1 LSLTGIAKGD
11 ADAMAMAMGADVER
25 TYDLSDEATANVGV
39 DDDFTSVQWFESLRR
54 LEEAIAKLEAFE
66 PNVTEDTRVY
76 GQLDGKFTRVMAYD
90 LPPYAPDAYEDSIE
104 ESNSLEEMD
113 PERVRTAEEIARSI
127 ASDSGSVIDTGSNNG
142 SDGESSG
149 VAPGTDAD
157 QSDDVVHAT
166 THKPV
171 SIDLKATVDAFRM
184 RRSTGRSTRSSNAK
198 GSFEK
203 GETGNLES
211 ESTFDSS
218 DESTFDSDDDN
229 IVRAGPGA
237 DFPLVDEGEMLS
249 MYDELL
255 KMLNGESFYFYV
267 STRAIRLT
275 SSVLFNT
282 DGHAA
287 LLAAYK
293 LRRQMQVAAELVAA
307 TEKIDPSGI
316 RTAVQTA
323 KANGA
328 PHSTVVAA
336 EEKLRAL
343 EDEISAFIRAKRRS
357 GSDSL
362 LPAPKQGWSG
372 AGRHVWYVYFIII
385 LVYRSYGRLD

>member
-1 LSLTGIAKGD
+1 
-11 ADAMAMAMGADVER
+11 MAMGADVER

-90 LPPYAPDAYEDSIE
+90 LPPYAPDAYDDVIE
-104 ESNSLEEMD
+104 ESNSLESMD
-113 PERVRTAEEIARSI
+113 PERVRTAEEIAQSI
-127 ASDSGSVIDTGSNNG
+127 ASDSGSVIDAGYNNG
-142 SDGESSG
+142 SDGSSG

-198 GSFEK
+198 GSFEN
-203 GETGNLES
+203 ETGNLES
-211 ESTFDSS
+211 ESTFDS
-218 DESTFDSDDDN
+218 DES

-237 DFPLVDEGEMLS
+237 DFPLVDEAEMLS

-255 KMLNGESFYFYV
+255 KMLNGEF
-267 STRAIRLT
+267 LL
-275 SSVLFNT
+275 LFLHTGN
-282 DGHAA
+282 
-287 LLAAYK
+287 
-293 LRRQMQVAAELVAA
+293 
-307 TEKIDPSGI
+307 
-316 RTAVQTA
+316 
-323 KANGA
+323 
-328 PHSTVVAA
+328 
-336 EEKLRAL
+336 
-343 EDEISAFIRAKRRS
+343 
-357 GSDSL
+357 
-362 LPAPKQGWSG
+362 
-372 AGRHVWYVYFIII
+372 
-385 LVYRSYGRLD
+385 

>member
-1 LSLTGIAKGD
+1 MSLTGIAKGD

-66 PNVTEDTRVY
+66 PNVTEESRVY

-90 LPPYAPDAYEDSIE
+90 LPPYAPDAYEGVI
-104 ESNSLEEMD
+104 ESNSLDSMD
-113 PERVRTAEEIARSI
+113 PDRVATAEEIARSI
-127 ASDSGSVIDTGSNNG
+127 ASDGSLIESNSEVDG

-166 THKPV
+166 NHKPV

-203 GETGNLES
+203 GEIGSLES

-218 DESTFDSDDDN
+218 DESTFDSDDES

-255 KMLNGESFYFYV
+255 KMLNGEF
-267 STRAIRLT
+267 LL
-275 SSVLFNT
+275 LFLHTGN
-282 DGHAA
+282 
-287 LLAAYK
+287 
-293 LRRQMQVAAELVAA
+293 
-307 TEKIDPSGI
+307 
-316 RTAVQTA
+316 
-323 KANGA
+323 
-328 PHSTVVAA
+328 
-336 EEKLRAL
+336 
-343 EDEISAFIRAKRRS
+343 
-357 GSDSL
+357 
-362 LPAPKQGWSG
+362 
-372 AGRHVWYVYFIII
+372 
-385 LVYRSYGRLD
+385 

>member
-66 PNVTEDTRVY
+66 PNVTEESRV
-76 GQLDGKFTRVMAYD
+76 GKFTRVMAYD
-90 LPPYAPDAYEDSIE
+90 LPPYAPDAYDDAIDE
-104 ESNSLEEMD
+104 ESNSLDSMD
-113 PERVRTAEEIARSI
+113 PDRVATAEEIARSI
-127 ASDSGSVIDTGSNNG
+127 ASDSGSVIDAGSNNG

-184 RRSTGRSTRSSNAK
+184 RRSTGRSTRSSNATK
-198 GSFEK
+198 SFEN
-203 GETGNLES
+203 ETESLES
-211 ESTFDSS
+211 ENTFDSS
-218 DESTFDSDDDN
+218 DESTFDSDES

-237 DFPLVDEGEMLS
+237 DFPLVDEAEMLS

-255 KMLNGESFYFYV
+255 KMLNGEF
-267 STRAIRLT
+267 
-275 SSVLFNT
+275 LFLFLHTGN
-282 DGHAA
+282 
-287 LLAAYK
+287 
-293 LRRQMQVAAELVAA
+293 
-307 TEKIDPSGI
+307 
-316 RTAVQTA
+316 
-323 KANGA
+323 
-328 PHSTVVAA
+328 
-336 EEKLRAL
+336 
-343 EDEISAFIRAKRRS
+343 
-357 GSDSL
+357 
-362 LPAPKQGWSG
+362 
-372 AGRHVWYVYFIII
+372 
-385 LVYRSYGRLD
+385 

>member
-1 LSLTGIAKGD
+1 
-11 ADAMAMAMGADVER
+11 MAMAMGADVER

-90 LPPYAPDAYEDSIE
+90 LPPYAPDAYDDVIE
-104 ESNSLEEMD
+104 ESNSLESMD

-127 ASDSGSVIDTGSNNG
+127 ASDSGSVIDAGYNNG
-142 SDGESSG
+142 SDGSSG

-198 GSFEK
+198 GSFEN
-203 GETGNLES
+203 ETGNLES

-218 DESTFDSDDDN
+218 DESTFDSDES

-237 DFPLVDEGEMLS
+237 DFPLVDEAEMLS

-255 KMLNGESFYFYV
+255 KMLNGEF
-267 STRAIRLT
+267 LL
-275 SSVLFNT
+275 LFLHTGN
-282 DGHAA
+282 
-287 LLAAYK
+287 
-293 LRRQMQVAAELVAA
+293 
-307 TEKIDPSGI
+307 
-316 RTAVQTA
+316 
-323 KANGA
+323 
-328 PHSTVVAA
+328 
-336 EEKLRAL
+336 
-343 EDEISAFIRAKRRS
+343 
-357 GSDSL
+357 
-362 LPAPKQGWSG
+362 
-372 AGRHVWYVYFIII
+372 
-385 LVYRSYGRLD
+385 

>member
-1 LSLTGIAKGD
+1 
-11 ADAMAMAMGADVER
+11 MAMGADVER

-90 LPPYAPDAYEDSIE
+90 LPPYAPDAYDDVIE
-104 ESNSLEEMD
+104 ESNSLESMD

-127 ASDSGSVIDTGSNNG
+127 ASDSGSVIDTGYNNG
-142 SDGESSG
+142 SDGSSG

-198 GSFEK
+198 GSFEN
-203 GETGNLES
+203 ETGNLES
-211 ESTFDSS
+211 ESTFDS
-218 DESTFDSDDDN
+218 DES

-237 DFPLVDEGEMLS
+237 DFPLVDEAEMLS

-255 KMLNGESFYFYV
+255 KMLNGEF
-267 STRAIRLT
+267 LL
-275 SSVLFNT
+275 LFLHTGN
-282 DGHAA
+282 
-287 LLAAYK
+287 
-293 LRRQMQVAAELVAA
+293 
-307 TEKIDPSGI
+307 
-316 RTAVQTA
+316 
-323 KANGA
+323 
-328 PHSTVVAA
+328 
-336 EEKLRAL
+336 
-343 EDEISAFIRAKRRS
+343 
-357 GSDSL
+357 
-362 LPAPKQGWSG
+362 
-372 AGRHVWYVYFIII
+372 
-385 LVYRSYGRLD
+385 

>member
-1 LSLTGIAKGD
+1 MSLTGIAKGD

-90 LPPYAPDAYEDSIE
+90 LPPYAPDAYDDVIE
-104 ESNSLEEMD
+104 ESNSLESMD

-127 ASDSGSVIDTGSNNG
+127 ASDSGSVIDTGYNNG
-142 SDGESSG
+142 SDGSSG

-198 GSFEK
+198 GSFEN
-203 GETGNLES
+203 ETGNLES

-218 DESTFDSDDDN
+218 DESTFDSDES

-255 KMLNGESFYFYV
+255 KMLNGEF
-267 STRAIRLT
+267 LL
-275 SSVLFNT
+275 LFLHTGN
-282 DGHAA
+282 
-287 LLAAYK
+287 
-293 LRRQMQVAAELVAA
+293 
-307 TEKIDPSGI
+307 
-316 RTAVQTA
+316 
-323 KANGA
+323 
-328 PHSTVVAA
+328 
-336 EEKLRAL
+336 
-343 EDEISAFIRAKRRS
+343 
-357 GSDSL
+357 
-362 LPAPKQGWSG
+362 
-372 AGRHVWYVYFIII
+372 
-385 LVYRSYGRLD
+385 

>member
-1 LSLTGIAKGD
+1 MSLTGIAKGD

-90 LPPYAPDAYEDSIE
+90 LPPYAPDAYDDVIE
-104 ESNSLEEMD
+104 ESNSLESMD

-127 ASDSGSVIDTGSNNG
+127 ASDSGSVIDTGYNNG
-142 SDGESSG
+142 SDGSSG

-198 GSFEK
+198 GSFEN
-203 GETGNLES
+203 ETGNLES

-218 DESTFDSDDDN
+218 DESTFDSDES
-229 IVRAGPGA
+229 IVHAGPGA
-237 DFPLVDEGEMLS
+237 DFPLVDEAEMLS

-255 KMLNGESFYFYV
+255 KMLNGEF
-267 STRAIRLT
+267 LL
-275 SSVLFNT
+275 LFLHTGN
-282 DGHAA
+282 
-287 LLAAYK
+287 
-293 LRRQMQVAAELVAA
+293 
-307 TEKIDPSGI
+307 
-316 RTAVQTA
+316 
-323 KANGA
+323 
-328 PHSTVVAA
+328 
-336 EEKLRAL
+336 
-343 EDEISAFIRAKRRS
+343 
-357 GSDSL
+357 
-362 LPAPKQGWSG
+362 
-372 AGRHVWYVYFIII
+372 
-385 LVYRSYGRLD
+385 

>member
-1 LSLTGIAKGD
+1 
-11 ADAMAMAMGADVER
+11 MAMGADVER

-90 LPPYAPDAYEDSIE
+90 LPPYAPDAYDDVIE
-104 ESNSLEEMD
+104 ESNSLESMD

-127 ASDSGSVIDTGSNNG
+127 ASDSGSVIDTGYNNG
-142 SDGESSG
+142 SDGSSG

-198 GSFEK
+198 GSFEN
-203 GETGNLES
+203 ETGNLES

-218 DESTFDSDDDN
+218 DESTFDSDES
-229 IVRAGPGA
+229 IVHAGPGA
-237 DFPLVDEGEMLS
+237 DFPLVDEAEMLS

-255 KMLNGESFYFYV
+255 KMLNGEF
-267 STRAIRLT
+267 LL
-275 SSVLFNT
+275 LFLHTGN
-282 DGHAA
+282 
-287 LLAAYK
+287 
-293 LRRQMQVAAELVAA
+293 
-307 TEKIDPSGI
+307 
-316 RTAVQTA
+316 
-323 KANGA
+323 
-328 PHSTVVAA
+328 
-336 EEKLRAL
+336 
-343 EDEISAFIRAKRRS
+343 
-357 GSDSL
+357 
-362 LPAPKQGWSG
+362 
-372 AGRHVWYVYFIII
+372 
-385 LVYRSYGRLD
+385 

>member
-1 LSLTGIAKGD
+1 MSLTGIAKGD

-203 GETGNLES
+203 GETGSLES
-211 ESTFDSS
+211 ENTFDSS

-293 LRRQMQVAAELVAA
+293 LRRQMRVAAELVAA

>member
-1 LSLTGIAKGD
+1 MSLTGIAKGD

-90 LPPYAPDAYEDSIE
+90 LPPYAPDAYDDAIE
-104 ESNSLEEMD
+104 ESLDSMD
-113 PERVRTAEEIARSI
+113 PDRVATAEEIARSI

-142 SDGESSG
+142 SDGSSG
-149 VAPGTDAD
+149 VAAGTDAD

-166 THKPV
+166 THTPV

-184 RRSTGRSTRSSNAK
+184 RRSTGRSTRSSNATK
-198 GSFEK
+198 SFEN
-203 GETGNLES
+203 ETESLES
-211 ESTFDSS
+211 ENTFDSS
-218 DESTFDSDDDN
+218 DESTFDSDES

-255 KMLNGESFYFYV
+255 KMLNGEF
-267 STRAIRLT
+267 
-275 SSVLFNT
+275 LF
-282 DGHAA
+282 
-287 LLAAYK
+287 
-293 LRRQMQVAAELVAA
+293 
-307 TEKIDPSGI
+307 ISPSG
-316 RTAVQTA
+316 Q
-323 KANGA
+323 
-328 PHSTVVAA
+328 
-336 EEKLRAL
+336 
-343 EDEISAFIRAKRRS
+343 
-357 GSDSL
+357 
-362 LPAPKQGWSG
+362 
-372 AGRHVWYVYFIII
+372 
-385 LVYRSYGRLD
+385 LD

>member
-1 LSLTGIAKGD
+1 
-11 ADAMAMAMGADVER
+11 MAMGADVER

-66 PNVTEDTRVY
+66 PNVTEESRVY

-90 LPPYAPDAYEDSIE
+90 LPPYAPDAYEDSIIDE
-104 ESNSLEEMD
+104 ESNSLDSMD
-113 PERVRTAEEIARSI
+113 PERVATAEEIARSI

-166 THKPV
+166 THTPV

-184 RRSTGRSTRSSNAK
+184 RRSTGRSTRSSNATK
-198 GSFEK
+198 SFEN
-203 GETGNLES
+203 ESTGNLES

-218 DESTFDSDDDN
+218 DESTFDSSDES
-229 IVRAGPGA
+229 IVRAGPGE

-255 KMLNGESFYFYV
+255 KMLNGEF
-267 STRAIRLT
+267 
-275 SSVLFNT
+275 LFLFLHTGN
-282 DGHAA
+282 
-287 LLAAYK
+287 
-293 LRRQMQVAAELVAA
+293 
-307 TEKIDPSGI
+307 
-316 RTAVQTA
+316 
-323 KANGA
+323 
-328 PHSTVVAA
+328 
-336 EEKLRAL
+336 
-343 EDEISAFIRAKRRS
+343 
-357 GSDSL
+357 
-362 LPAPKQGWSG
+362 
-372 AGRHVWYVYFIII
+372 
-385 LVYRSYGRLD
+385 

>member
-1 LSLTGIAKGD
+1 
-11 ADAMAMAMGADVER
+11 MAIGADVER

-166 THKPV
+166 THTPV

-203 GETGNLES
+203 GETGSLES
-211 ESTFDSS
+211 ENTFDSS

-237 DFPLVDEGEMLS
+237 DFPLVDEAEMLS

-255 KMLNGESFYFYV
+255 KMLNGESFSFYF

-293 LRRQMQVAAELVAA
+293 LRRQMRVAAELVAA

-316 RTAVQTA
+316 RTAIQTA
-323 KANGA
+323 RDNGA

-372 AGRHVWYVYFIII
+372 AGRHVWYVFIFSI
-385 LVYRSYGRLD
+385 LACRMSN

>member
-1 LSLTGIAKGD
+1 
-11 ADAMAMAMGADVER
+11 MAMGADVER

-90 LPPYAPDAYEDSIE
+90 LPPYAPDAYDDVIE
-104 ESNSLEEMD
+104 ESNSLESMD
-113 PERVRTAEEIARSI
+113 PERVRTAEEIAQSI
-127 ASDSGSVIDTGSNNG
+127 ASDSGSVIDTGYNNG
-142 SDGESSG
+142 SDGSSG

-198 GSFEK
+198 GSFEN
-203 GETGNLES
+203 ETGNLES

-218 DESTFDSDDDN
+218 DESTFDSDES

-237 DFPLVDEGEMLS
+237 DFPLVDEAEMLS

-255 KMLNGESFYFYV
+255 KMLNGEF
-267 STRAIRLT
+267 LL
-275 SSVLFNT
+275 LFLHTGN
-282 DGHAA
+282 
-287 LLAAYK
+287 
-293 LRRQMQVAAELVAA
+293 
-307 TEKIDPSGI
+307 
-316 RTAVQTA
+316 
-323 KANGA
+323 
-328 PHSTVVAA
+328 
-336 EEKLRAL
+336 
-343 EDEISAFIRAKRRS
+343 
-357 GSDSL
+357 
-362 LPAPKQGWSG
+362 
-372 AGRHVWYVYFIII
+372 
-385 LVYRSYGRLD
+385 

>member
-1 LSLTGIAKGD
+1 
-11 ADAMAMAMGADVER
+11 MAMGADVER

-90 LPPYAPDAYEDSIE
+90 LPPYAPDAYDDVIE
-104 ESNSLEEMD
+104 ESNSLESMD

-127 ASDSGSVIDTGSNNG
+127 ASDSGSVIDTGYNNG
-142 SDGESSG
+142 SDGSSG

-198 GSFEK
+198 GSFEN
-203 GETGNLES
+203 ETGNLES

-218 DESTFDSDDDN
+218 DESTFDSDES

-237 DFPLVDEGEMLS
+237 DFPLVDEAEMLS

-255 KMLNGESFYFYV
+255 KMLNGEF
-267 STRAIRLT
+267 LL
-275 SSVLFNT
+275 LFLHTGN
-282 DGHAA
+282 
-287 LLAAYK
+287 
-293 LRRQMQVAAELVAA
+293 
-307 TEKIDPSGI
+307 
-316 RTAVQTA
+316 
-323 KANGA
+323 
-328 PHSTVVAA
+328 
-336 EEKLRAL
+336 
-343 EDEISAFIRAKRRS
+343 
-357 GSDSL
+357 
-362 LPAPKQGWSG
+362 
-372 AGRHVWYVYFIII
+372 
-385 LVYRSYGRLD
+385 

>member
-1 LSLTGIAKGD
+1 MSLTGIAKGD

-90 LPPYAPDAYEDSIE
+90 LPPYAPDAYDDVIE
-104 ESNSLEEMD
+104 ESNSLESMD

-127 ASDSGSVIDTGSNNG
+127 ASDSGSVIDTGYNNG
-142 SDGESSG
+142 SDGSSG

-203 GETGNLES
+203 GETGSLES
-211 ESTFDSS
+211 ENTFDSS
-218 DESTFDSDDDN
+218 DESTFDSDES

-237 DFPLVDEGEMLS
+237 DFPLVDEAEMLS

-255 KMLNGESFYFYV
+255 KMLNGEF
-267 STRAIRLT
+267 LL
-275 SSVLFNT
+275 LFLHTGN
-282 DGHAA
+282 
-287 LLAAYK
+287 
-293 LRRQMQVAAELVAA
+293 
-307 TEKIDPSGI
+307 
-316 RTAVQTA
+316 
-323 KANGA
+323 
-328 PHSTVVAA
+328 
-336 EEKLRAL
+336 
-343 EDEISAFIRAKRRS
+343 
-357 GSDSL
+357 
-362 LPAPKQGWSG
+362 
-372 AGRHVWYVYFIII
+372 
-385 LVYRSYGRLD
+385 

>member
-1 LSLTGIAKGD
+1 
-11 ADAMAMAMGADVER
+11 MAMGADVER

-66 PNVTEDTRVY
+66 PNVTEDTRMGNY
-76 GQLDGKFTRVMAYD
+76 TKFTRVMAYD

-198 GSFEK
+198 GSFEN
-203 GETGNLES
+203 ETGNLES
-211 ESTFDSS
+211 ESTFDS
-218 DESTFDSDDDN
+218 DES

-255 KMLNGESFYFYV
+255 KMLNGEF
-267 STRAIRLT
+267 LL
-275 SSVLFNT
+275 LFLHTGN
-282 DGHAA
+282 
-287 LLAAYK
+287 
-293 LRRQMQVAAELVAA
+293 
-307 TEKIDPSGI
+307 
-316 RTAVQTA
+316 
-323 KANGA
+323 
-328 PHSTVVAA
+328 
-336 EEKLRAL
+336 
-343 EDEISAFIRAKRRS
+343 
-357 GSDSL
+357 
-362 LPAPKQGWSG
+362 
-372 AGRHVWYVYFIII
+372 
-385 LVYRSYGRLD
+385 

>member
-203 GETGNLES
+203 GETGSLES
-211 ESTFDSS
+211 ENTFDSS

>member
-1 LSLTGIAKGD
+1 MSLTGIAKGD

-166 THKPV
+166 THTPV

-203 GETGNLES
+203 GETGSLES
-211 ESTFDSS
+211 ENTFDSS

-237 DFPLVDEGEMLS
+237 DFPLVDEAEMLS

-255 KMLNGESFYFYV
+255 KMLNGESFSFYF

-293 LRRQMQVAAELVAA
+293 LRRQMRVAAELVAA

-316 RTAVQTA
+316 RTAIQTA
-323 KANGA
+323 RDNGA

-357 GSDSL
+357 GVRL
-362 LPAPKQGWSG
+362 VATGAQARMERRGPA
-372 AGRHVWYVYFIII
+372 R
-385 LVYRSYGRLD
+385 LVRFYIFNSRMSYEQLDD

>member
-1 LSLTGIAKGD
+1 
-11 ADAMAMAMGADVER
+11 MAMGADVER

-54 LEEAIAKLEAFE
+54 LEEAIAKLEVFE

-90 LPPYAPDAYEDSIE
+90 LPPYAPDAYEASIE

-113 PERVRTAEEIARSI
+113 PERVRTAEEIAQSI
-127 ASDSGSVIDTGSNNG
+127 ASDSGSVIDAGYNNG
-142 SDGESSG
+142 SDGSSG

-198 GSFEK
+198 GSFEN
-203 GETGNLES
+203 ETGNLES

-218 DESTFDSDDDN
+218 DESTFDSDES

-237 DFPLVDEGEMLS
+237 DFPLVDEAEMLS

-255 KMLNGESFYFYV
+255 KMLNGEF
-267 STRAIRLT
+267 LL
-275 SSVLFNT
+275 LFLHTGN
-282 DGHAA
+282 
-287 LLAAYK
+287 
-293 LRRQMQVAAELVAA
+293 
-307 TEKIDPSGI
+307 
-316 RTAVQTA
+316 
-323 KANGA
+323 
-328 PHSTVVAA
+328 
-336 EEKLRAL
+336 
-343 EDEISAFIRAKRRS
+343 
-357 GSDSL
+357 
-362 LPAPKQGWSG
+362 
-372 AGRHVWYVYFIII
+372 
-385 LVYRSYGRLD
+385 

>member
-66 PNVTEDTRVY
+66 PNVTEESRV
-76 GQLDGKFTRVMAYD
+76 GKFTRVMAYD
-90 LPPYAPDAYEDSIE
+90 LPPYAPDAYDDSIE

-203 GETGNLES
+203 GETGSLES
-211 ESTFDSS
+211 ENTFDSS

-255 KMLNGESFYFYV
+255 KMLNGESL
-267 STRAIRLT
+267 I
-275 SSVLFNT
+275 LFLHTGN
-282 DGHAA
+282 
-287 LLAAYK
+287 
-293 LRRQMQVAAELVAA
+293 
-307 TEKIDPSGI
+307 
-316 RTAVQTA
+316 
-323 KANGA
+323 
-328 PHSTVVAA
+328 
-336 EEKLRAL
+336 
-343 EDEISAFIRAKRRS
+343 
-357 GSDSL
+357 
-362 LPAPKQGWSG
+362 
-372 AGRHVWYVYFIII
+372 
-385 LVYRSYGRLD
+385 

>member
-1 LSLTGIAKGD
+1 
-11 ADAMAMAMGADVER
+11 MAMGADVER

-90 LPPYAPDAYEDSIE
+90 LPPYAPDAYDDVIE
-104 ESNSLEEMD
+104 ESNSLESMD
-113 PERVRTAEEIARSI
+113 PERVRTAEEIAQSI
-127 ASDSGSVIDTGSNNG
+127 ASDSGSVIDAGYNNG
-142 SDGESSG
+142 SDGSSG

-198 GSFEK
+198 GSFEN
-203 GETGNLES
+203 ETGNLES

-218 DESTFDSDDDN
+218 DESTFDSDES

-237 DFPLVDEGEMLS
+237 DFPLVDEAEMLS

-255 KMLNGESFYFYV
+255 KMLNGEF
-267 STRAIRLT
+267 LL
-275 SSVLFNT
+275 LFLHTGN
-282 DGHAA
+282 
-287 LLAAYK
+287 
-293 LRRQMQVAAELVAA
+293 
-307 TEKIDPSGI
+307 
-316 RTAVQTA
+316 
-323 KANGA
+323 
-328 PHSTVVAA
+328 
-336 EEKLRAL
+336 
-343 EDEISAFIRAKRRS
+343 
-357 GSDSL
+357 
-362 LPAPKQGWSG
+362 
-372 AGRHVWYVYFIII
+372 
-385 LVYRSYGRLD
+385 

>member
-90 LPPYAPDAYEDSIE
+90 LPPYAPDAYDDSIE

-203 GETGNLES
+203 GETGSLES
-211 ESTFDSS
+211 ENTFDSS

>member
-1 LSLTGIAKGD
+1 MSLTGIAKGD
-11 ADAMAMAMGADVER
+11 ADAMATAMGADVER

-66 PNVTEDTRVY
+66 PNVTEDTRS
-76 GQLDGKFTRVMAYD
+76 DGKFTRVMAYD
-90 LPPYAPDAYEDSIE
+90 LPPYTPDAYDGAIEE
-104 ESNSLEEMD
+104 ESNSLDSMD
-113 PERVRTAEEIARSI
+113 PERVATAEEIARSI
-127 ASDSGSVIDTGSNNG
+127 ASDGSLIESNGEVDG

-203 GETGNLES
+203 GETGSLES
-211 ESTFDSS
+211 ENTFDSS

-255 KMLNGESFYFYV
+255 KMLNGEF
-267 STRAIRLT
+267 
-275 SSVLFNT
+275 LFLFLHTGN
-282 DGHAA
+282 
-287 LLAAYK
+287 
-293 LRRQMQVAAELVAA
+293 
-307 TEKIDPSGI
+307 
-316 RTAVQTA
+316 
-323 KANGA
+323 
-328 PHSTVVAA
+328 
-336 EEKLRAL
+336 
-343 EDEISAFIRAKRRS
+343 
-357 GSDSL
+357 
-362 LPAPKQGWSG
+362 
-372 AGRHVWYVYFIII
+372 
-385 LVYRSYGRLD
+385 

>member
-1 LSLTGIAKGD
+1 
-11 ADAMAMAMGADVER
+11 MAMGADVER

-166 THKPV
+166 THTPV

-184 RRSTGRSTRSSNAK
+184 RRSTWRSTRSSNAK

-203 GETGNLES
+203 GETGSLES
-211 ESTFDSS
+211 ENTFDSS

-237 DFPLVDEGEMLS
+237 DFPLVDEAEMLS

-255 KMLNGESFYFYV
+255 KMLNGESFSFYF

-293 LRRQMQVAAELVAA
+293 LRRQMRVAAELVAA

-316 RTAVQTA
+316 RTAIQTA
-323 KANGA
+323 RDNGA

-372 AGRHVWYVYFIII
+372 AGRHVWYVFIFSI
-385 LVYRSYGRLD
+385 LACRMSN

>member
-1 LSLTGIAKGD
+1 MSLTGIAKGD

-66 PNVTEDTRVY
+66 PNVTEESRVY
-76 GQLDGKFTRVMAYD
+76 GQLDDKFTRVMAYD
-90 LPPYAPDAYEDSIE
+90 LLPYAPDAYEDSIE

-203 GETGNLES
+203 GETGSLES
-211 ESTFDSS
+211 ENTFDSS
-218 DESTFDSDDDN
+218 DESTFDSDES

-255 KMLNGESFYFYV
+255 KMLNGEF
-267 STRAIRLT
+267 
-275 SSVLFNT
+275 LFLFLHTGN
-282 DGHAA
+282 
-287 LLAAYK
+287 
-293 LRRQMQVAAELVAA
+293 
-307 TEKIDPSGI
+307 
-316 RTAVQTA
+316 
-323 KANGA
+323 
-328 PHSTVVAA
+328 
-336 EEKLRAL
+336 
-343 EDEISAFIRAKRRS
+343 
-357 GSDSL
+357 
-362 LPAPKQGWSG
+362 
-372 AGRHVWYVYFIII
+372 
-385 LVYRSYGRLD
+385 

>member
-54 LEEAIAKLEAFE
+54 LEEAISKLEAFE

-166 THKPV
+166 THTPV

-203 GETGNLES
+203 GETGSLES
-211 ESTFDSS
+211 ENTFDSS

-237 DFPLVDEGEMLS
+237 DFPLVDEAEMLS

-255 KMLNGESFYFYV
+255 KMLNGESFSFYF

-293 LRRQMQVAAELVAA
+293 LRRQMRVAAELVAA

-316 RTAVQTA
+316 RTAIQTA
-323 KANGA
+323 RDNGA

-372 AGRHVWYVYFIII
+372 AGRHVWYVFIFSI
-385 LVYRSYGRLD
+385 LACRMSN

>member
-1 LSLTGIAKGD
+1 
-11 ADAMAMAMGADVER
+11 
-25 TYDLSDEATANVGV
+25 VGV

-203 GETGNLES
+203 GETGSLES